1 MFAEII
7 NFQVLS
13 SIPWNLGSVC
23 LEFEAEVLEKIV
35 IYHRLQYESFQL
47 SCDNITLTFLLSML
61 ILMLGYGIYI
71 YIDVLKQCFFL
82 DSILSNFNQKNMIST
97 CCTED
102 FAWKKKS
109 LTHQISK
116 NFFSSREI
124 FMISSNR

>member
-47 SCDNITLTFLLSML
+47 SCDNITLTF
-61 ILMLGYGIYI
+61 
-71 YIDVLKQCFFL
+71 
-82 DSILSNFNQKNMIST
+82 KNI
-97 CCTED
+97 
-102 FAWKKKS
+102 
-109 LTHQISK
+109 
-116 NFFSSREI
+116 
-124 FMISSNR
+124 